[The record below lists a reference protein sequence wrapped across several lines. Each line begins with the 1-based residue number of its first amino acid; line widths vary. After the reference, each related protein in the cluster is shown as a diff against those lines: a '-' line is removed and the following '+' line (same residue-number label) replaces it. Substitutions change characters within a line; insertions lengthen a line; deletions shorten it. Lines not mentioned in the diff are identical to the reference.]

1 MLMQPDP
8 TKATPLTPAAKAAL
22 EKLAD
27 IAMPAPTPWTP
38 QTWGWAALG
47 IALLAIVI
55 WLAAR
60 AAKHRRA
67 NRYRVEALAGLAALE
82 SQMADNRQRAAA
94 LAAMPAL
101 LKRVA
106 LAAWPRAEVAA
117 LSGQSWVAFL
127 RSHAGRHGF
136 ADDAARLLAD
146 GEYRADSLAEM
157 SAADAGRVVSN
168 VRRWIEEHH
177 VRP

>member
-1 MLMQPDP
+1 MQPDP
-8 TKATPLTPAAKAAL
+8 TKAMLLTPAAKAAL

-27 IAMPAPTPWTP
+27 ITVPPPPAWTP
-38 QTWGWAALG
+38 QTWGWVALG
-47 IALLAIVI
+47 IVLLAIVI
-55 WLAAR
+55 WLAVR

-67 NRYRVEALAGLAALE
+67 NRYRVEALAEMAALE
-82 SQMADNRQRAAA
+82 SQTADNRQRAAA

-106 LAAWPRAEVAA
+106 LAAWPRTEVAP

-146 GEYRADSLAEM
+146 GEYRAEALAQV
-157 SAADAGRVVSN
+157 SAADAGRIVSN

>member
-1 MLMQPDP
+1 MSMQPDP

-27 IAMPAPTPWTP
+27 ITVPPPVPWTP
-38 QTWGWAALG
+38 QTWGWAVLALVLMG
-47 IALLAIVI
+47 LVVWLVI
-55 WLAAR
+55 RAAR
-60 AAKHRRA
+60 HRRA
-67 NRYRVEALAGLAALE
+67 NRYRVEALAELTALE
-82 SQMADNRQRAAA
+82 SKMADDRQRVAA

-106 LAAWPRAEVAA
+106 LAAWPRQEVAS

-127 RSHAGRHGF
+127 RAHAGRHGF
-136 ADDAARLLAD
+136 VDDAARVLVD
-146 GEYRADSLAEM
+146 DEYRPESLANM
-157 SAADAGRVVSN
+157 SAADAGRIVSD
-168 VRRWIEEHH
+168 VRHWIEEHH